1 MPFRSTGAV
10 PKLARMKRHR
20 TLIAVLSITTLLAR
34 PLAAQ
39 STFHGDNT
47 RDGVFDSVAPAA
59 APTVLWKF
67 QTDAP
72 IFSSAAVTDG
82 VVYITSDDSFL
93 YALDE
98 ATGALKWKFET
109 QGRVA
114 ASPAVRDGVVYF
126 GSYDGSFYAV
136 DAATGKEKWKF
147 DAGYERRFAAPGIHG
162 NLPARQVIPDAW
174 DFYQSSPAVDRGLVY
189 FGSGDGNVYALE
201 AATGALRWK
210 FHTGDVV
217 HSSPAIADGTLYIGS
232 FDTWLYA
239 IDAERG
245 TERWRF
251 KTGEDP
257 ARYNQT
263 GITSSPVVVRGTVYF
278 GCRDAHVY
286 AIDAAT
292 GKQKWAYYTDQGWV
306 SATPAVR
313 GNTLY
318 VGSGSSQKVFAL
330 DTATGTPRFSVP
342 IKSAI
347 FSSVALAGNLA
358 VVGTFSGEL
367 DAFNA
372 TTGALAWEFVTD
384 ARKADVRR
392 IFKPD
397 GTLDADVLARSKFTD
412 FENMY
417 VMMDKRLSVGS
428 ILASPAIDKGTIFI
442 GTSEGILYALH

>member
-1 MPFRSTGAV
+1 MLRHMTI
-10 PKLARMKRHR
+10 HR
-20 TLIAVLSITTLLAR
+20 TFIAILALTA
-34 PLAAQ
+34 PLAPPLVAQ
-39 STFHGDNT
+39 STFHGDNART
-47 RDGVFDSVAPAA
+47 GVFDSVAPAA
-59 APTVLWKF
+59 APRVVWKF

-72 IFSSAAVTDG
+72 IFSSAAVVG
-82 VVYITSDDSFL
+82 GAVYITSDDSFL

-98 ATGALKWKFET
+98 ATGGLKWKFET

-114 ASPAVRDGVVYF
+114 SSPAVRDGVVYF

-136 DAATGKEKWKF
+136 DSATGMEKWKF
-147 DAGYERRFAAPGIHG
+147 NTEYERRFAAPGIHG
-162 NLPARQVIPDAW
+162 NLPAHQIIPDAW
-174 DFYQSSPAVDRGLVY
+174 DFYQSSPVVDSGHVY
-189 FGSGDGNVYALE
+189 FGSGDGNVYALD
-201 AATGALRWK
+201 AMSGALRWK

-239 IDAERG
+239 IDAASG

-257 ARYNQT
+257 VRYNQT
-263 GITSSPVVVRGTVYF
+263 GLTSSPVVVGGTVYF

-286 AIDAAT
+286 AVDAAT

-313 GNTLY
+313 DNTLY
-318 VGSGSSQKVFAL
+318 VGSGSSLKVFAL
-330 DTATGTPRFSVP
+330 DTATGAPRFTVP

-347 FSSVALAGNLA
+347 FSSVALVGNLA

-367 DAFNA
+367 DAFDA
-372 TTGALAWEFVTD
+372 TTGAFVWEFVTD
-384 ARKADVRR
+384 AHKADNRK

-397 GTLDADVLARSKFTD
+397 GTLDADVLGRSMFGD

-417 VMMDKRLSVGS
+417 VAMDKRLSVGS
-428 ILASPAIDKGTIFI
+428 ILASPVIDKGTIFI
-442 GTSEGILYALH
+442 GTAEGILYALR

>member
-1 MPFRSTGAV
+1 MPHQRS
-10 PKLARMKRHR
+10 
-20 TLIAVLSITTLLAR
+20 LIAVFSVATLLVR

-39 STFHGDNT
+39 ATFHGDNAHT
-47 RDGVFDSVAPAA
+47 GVFDSAAPAA
-59 APTVLWKF
+59 APKVAWKF
-67 QTDAP
+67 QAGGP
-72 IFSSAAVTDG
+72 IFSSAAVVDG
-82 VVYITSDDSFL
+82 VVYIGSDDGFL

-98 ATGALKWKFET
+98 AAGTLKWKFET

-114 ASPAVRDGVVYF
+114 ASPAVHDGVVYF
-126 GSYDGSFYAV
+126 GSYDGAFYAV
-136 DAATGKEKWKF
+136 DATSGKEKWKF
-147 DAGYERRFAAPGIHG
+147 EGAFERRFAAPGIHG
-162 NLPARQVIPDAW
+162 NLPAHQVIPDAW
-174 DFYQSSPAVDRGLVY
+174 DFYQSSPVVDRGRVY
-189 FGSGDGNVYALE
+189 FGSGDGNVYALDAE
-201 AATGALRWK
+201 SGALRWK

-257 ARYNQT
+257 VRYNQT
-263 GITSSPVVVRGTVYF
+263 GITSSPVVAGGTVYF

-286 AIDAAT
+286 AVDAAT

-313 GNTLY
+313 GNTLF
-318 VGSGSSQKVFAL
+318 VGSGSSLKMFAF
-330 DTATGTPRFSVP
+330 DTATGTPRFAVP

-347 FSSVALAGNLA
+347 FSSVALAGNVA

-372 TTGALAWEFVTD
+372 TTGALAWQFVTD

-397 GTLDADVLARSKFTD
+397 GTPDADVLGKSMFGD

-417 VMMDKRLSVGS
+417 VAMDKRLSVGA
-428 ILASPAIDKGTIFI
+428 ILGSPVIDKGMVFI
-442 GTSEGILYALH
+442 GTTEGILYALR

>member
-1 MPFRSTGAV
+1 MTNQ
-10 PKLARMKRHR
+10 R
-20 TLIAVLSITTLLAR
+20 TLIAVLFFSTLLAW

-39 STFHGDNT
+39 PTFHGDNART
-47 RDGVFDSVAPAA
+47 GVFDSVAPAA
-59 APTVLWKF
+59 APNVIWKF
-67 QTDAP
+67 KTDAP
-72 IFSSAAVTDG
+72 IFSSAAVVDG

-98 ATGALKWKFET
+98 ANGTLKWKFET
-109 QGRVA
+109 QGRIA
-114 ASPAVRDGVVYF
+114 SSPAVSDGLVYF
-126 GSYDGSFYAV
+126 GSFDGSFYAV

-147 DAGYERRFAAPGIHG
+147 DGGYERHFAAPGIHG
-162 NLPARQVIPDAW
+162 NLPAHQIMPDAW
-174 DFYQSSPAVDRGLVY
+174 DFYQSSPVVDHGYVY
-189 FGSGDGNVYALE
+189 FGSGDGNVYALG
-201 AATGALRWK
+201 ATSGALLWK

-217 HSSPAIADGTLYIGS
+217 HSSPAIANGTLYIGS

-257 ARYNQT
+257 VRYNQT
-263 GITSSPVVVRGTVYF
+263 GLTSSPVVVGGTVYF

-286 AIDAAT
+286 AVDAAT

-313 GNTLY
+313 DNTVY

-330 DTATGTPRFSVP
+330 DTATGIPRFSVP
-342 IKSAI
+342 IKSGI

-358 VVGTFSGEL
+358 IVGTFSGEL

-372 TTGALAWEFVTD
+372 KTGALAWEFVTD
-384 ARKADVRR
+384 ARKADVRK

-397 GTLDADVLARSKFTD
+397 GTLDADVLGQSIFSD
-412 FENMY
+412 FETMY
-417 VMMDKRLSVGS
+417 VMMDKRLSVGA
-428 ILASPAIDKGTIFI
+428 ILGSPTIDKGMIFI
-442 GTSEGILYALH
+442 GTTEGILYALR

>member
-1 MPFRSTGAV
+1 M
-10 PKLARMKRHR
+10 LAGMTIRR
-20 TLIAVLSITTLLAR
+20 TLFTVLTLATPLAQ

-39 STFHGDNT
+39 STFHGDNART
-47 RDGVFDSVAPAA
+47 GVFDSVAPAA
-59 APTVLWKF
+59 APRVVWKF
-67 QTDAP
+67 KTDAP
-72 IFSSAAVTDG
+72 IFSSAAVVDG
-82 VVYITSDDSFL
+82 VVYITSDDGFL

-98 ATGALKWKFET
+98 TSGTLKWKFET

-114 ASPAVRDGVVYF
+114 SSPAVSDGVVYF
-126 GSYDGSFYAV
+126 GSYDGAFYAV
-136 DAATGKEKWKF
+136 DTTTGKAKWKF
-147 DAGYERRFAAPGIHG
+147 NTEYERRFAAPGIHG
-162 NLPARQVIPDAW
+162 NLPAHQIIPDAW
-174 DFYQSSPAVDRGLVY
+174 DFYQSSPVVDRGHVY
-189 FGSGDGNVYALE
+189 FGSGDGNVYALD
-201 AATGALRWK
+201 ATSGALHWK

-217 HSSPAIADGTLYIGS
+217 HSSPAIAGDTLYIGS

-239 IDAERG
+239 IDAGNG

-257 ARYNQT
+257 ERYNQT
-263 GITSSPVVVRGTVYF
+263 GLTSSPVVVDGTVYF

-286 AIDAAT
+286 AVDAAT

-318 VGSGSSQKVFAL
+318 VGSGSSLKVFAL
-330 DTATGTPRFSVP
+330 DTSTGTPRFSFP

-347 FSSVALAGNLA
+347 FSSVALAGNIA

-367 DAFNA
+367 DAFDA
-372 TTGALAWEFVTD
+372 TTGALVWEFVTD
-384 ARKADVRR
+384 ARKANARK

-397 GTLDADVLARSKFTD
+397 GKLDADVLGHSMFGD

-417 VMMDKRLSVGS
+417 VAMDKRLSVGS
-428 ILASPAIDKGTIFI
+428 ILASPVIDKGTIFI
-442 GTSEGILYALH
+442 GTTEGILYALR

>member
-1 MPFRSTGAV
+1 MLV
-10 PKLARMKRHR
+10 HMKWLR
-20 TLIAVLSITTLLAR
+20 TLSALLAVATLHAR

-39 STFHGDNT
+39 STFHGDNART
-47 RDGVFDSVAPAA
+47 GVFASTAA
-59 APTVLWKF
+59 AAVPKFIWKF
-67 QTDAP
+67 QTGAP
-72 IFSSAAVTDG
+72 IFGSAAVAGG
-82 VVYITSDDSFL
+82 VVYVASDDSFL

-98 ATGALKWKFET
+98 ATGSLKWKFET
-109 QGRVA
+109 QGRI
-114 ASPAVRDGVVYF
+114 ASTPAVHDGVVYF
-126 GSYDGSFYAV
+126 GSYDGAFHAV
-136 DAATGKEKWKF
+136 DAAAGKEKWKF
-147 DAGYERRFAAPGIHG
+147 NVDYERRFAAPGIHG
-162 NLPARQVIPDAW
+162 NVPARQVIPDAW
-174 DFYQSSPAVDRGLVY
+174 DFYQSSPVVDGGRVY
-189 FGSGDGNVYALE
+189 FGSGDGNVYALD

-210 FHTGDVV
+210 FHTADVV
-217 HSSPAIADGTLYIGS
+217 HSSPAIAGDTLYVGS

-257 ARYNQT
+257 VNHNQT
-263 GITSSPVVVRGTVYF
+263 GLTSSPVVVGGTVYF

-286 AIDAAT
+286 AVDAAT
-292 GKQKWAYYTDQGWV
+292 GKQKWAYYTDRGWV

-313 GNTLY
+313 GGSLY
-318 VGSGSSQKVFAL
+318 VGTGSSLKFLAL

-358 VVGTFSGEL
+358 IVGTFSGEL
-367 DAFNA
+367 DAFD
-372 TTGALAWEFVTD
+372 TTSGALIWQFVTE
-384 ARKADVRR
+384 ARKADARR

-397 GTLDADVLARSKFTD
+397 GTLDADVLGQSMFSD

-428 ILASPAIDKGTIFI
+428 ILASPVVDQGTIFV
-442 GTSEGILYALH
+442 GTAEGILYALR